1 MRKISFLIV
10 VIFLS
15 GCSEDLIE
23 IANKNRLIPYP
34 PIYDCRDS
42 VTHIGNDSSVEKTTV
57 FTYLI
62 DIKNK
67 RKLFVRS
74 DINSEIDFSDNKANL
89 LLRSIMPPVLG
100 EIQFKE
106 INYDLTDIS
115 ETNNFIRFTSIDIEG
130 NKEKYVIDL
139 NKKQL
144 VYKDDLSRLPKEWN
158 EMAKSYGIQSVFD
171 NSFVYDC
178 KIK

>member
-1 MRKISFLIV
+1 MRKVLFL
-10 VIFLS
+10 VIIIFFS
-15 GCSEDLIE
+15 SCSQDLIE

-34 PIYDCRDS
+34 PIYDCRES
-42 VTHIGNDSSVEKTTV
+42 FFFQNNTQI

-74 DINSEIDFSDNKANL
+74 DIKSETNYQYLKNL
-89 LLRSIMPPVLG
+89 LQLGMQMPDVLG

-115 ETNNFIRFTSIDIEG
+115 ETDNFIRFTSNDIEG
-130 NKEKYVIDL
+130 NKEKYVIDI

-144 VYKDDLSRLPKEWN
+144 IYVDDFSRLSKDFY
-158 EMAKSYGIQSVFD
+158 EMAKNFGTLSVYD
-171 NSFVYDC
+171 NSFVYECD
-178 KIK
+178 IK